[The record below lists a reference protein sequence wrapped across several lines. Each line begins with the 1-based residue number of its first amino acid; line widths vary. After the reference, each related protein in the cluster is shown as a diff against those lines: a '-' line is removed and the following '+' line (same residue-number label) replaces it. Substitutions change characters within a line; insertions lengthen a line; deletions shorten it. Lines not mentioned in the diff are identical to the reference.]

1 MFKKLMNN
9 PIVGFLYG
17 VITTLITALFTVS
30 EFNFWILAGI
40 NGIILVA
47 IKEICNVFMVG
58 NTPNKV
64 NIIASV
70 VAAVITA
77 LVTLFI
83 L

>member
-17 VITTLITALFTVS
+17 VITTLITALFTAS

>member
-17 VITTLITALFTVS
+17 VITTLITALFTAS

-47 IKEICNVFMVG
+47 IKEVCNVFMVG

-77 LVTLFI
+77 LVTLFV

>member
-1 MFKKLMNN
+1 MNN

-17 VITTLITALFTVS
+17 VITTLITALCTVS

-40 NGIILVA
+40 NGIILIA
-47 IKEICNVFMVG
+47 IKEICNVFIVD

-64 NIIASV
+64 NIITSV
-70 VAAVITA
+70 IAAVITA
-77 LVTLFI
+77 LVTLFV

>member
-58 NTPNKV
+58 NTSNKV

>member
-1 MFKKLMNN
+1 MNN

-47 IKEICNVFMVG
+47 IKEICNIFMVG

-70 VAAVITA
+70 VAAIITA

>member
-1 MFKKLMNN
+1 MNN
-9 PIVGFLYG
+9 PIVGFLYS
-17 VITTLITALFTVS
+17 VITTLITALLTAS

-47 IKEICNVFMVG
+47 IKEVCNVFMVG

>member
-1 MFKKLMNN
+1 MNN

>member
-17 VITTLITALFTVS
+17 VITTLIPALCTAS

-40 NGIILVA
+40 NGIILIA
-47 IKEICNVFMVG
+47 IKEVCNFMVG

-70 VAAVITA
+70 IAAVITA
-77 LVTLFI
+77 LITLFV

>member
-1 MFKKLMNN
+1 MNN

-17 VITTLITALFTVS
+17 VITTLITALFTAS

-47 IKEICNVFMVG
+47 IKEVCNVFMVG

-77 LVTLFI
+77 LVTLFV

>member
-1 MFKKLMNN
+1 MNN

-17 VITTLITALFTVS
+17 VITTLITALFTAS
-30 EFNFWILAGI
+30 EYNFWILAGI

-47 IKEICNVFMVG
+47 IKEICNIFMVG

-77 LVTLFI
+77 LVTLFV

>member
-17 VITTLITALFTVS
+17 VITTFITALITAS
-30 EFNFWILAGI
+30 EFNFWIFAGL
-40 NGIILVA
+40 NGIILIAV
-47 IKEICNVFMVG
+47 KEVCNIFMVG

-70 VAAVITA
+70 VAAVITS
-77 LVTLFI
+77 LVTLFV

>member
-17 VITTLITALFTVS
+17 VITTLITALFTAS

-40 NGIILVA
+40 NGIILIA

-77 LVTLFI
+77 LVTLFV

>member
-1 MFKKLMNN
+1 MNN

-17 VITTLITALFTVS
+17 VITTLITALFTAS

>member
-1 MFKKLMNN
+1 MNN

-17 VITTLITALFTVS
+17 VITTLITALLTAS

-77 LVTLFI
+77 LVTLFV

>member
-1 MFKKLMNN
+1 MNN

-47 IKEICNVFMVG
+47 IKEICNVMVG

>member
-17 VITTLITALFTVS
+17 VITTLITALFTAS

-40 NGIILVA
+40 NGIILIA

-58 NTPNKV
+58 NTPNKA

-70 VAAVITA
+70 IAAIITA

>member
-17 VITTLITALFTVS
+17 VITTLITALFTAS

-77 LVTLFI
+77 LVTLFV

>member
-1 MFKKLMNN
+1 MNN

-17 VITTLITALFTVS
+17 VITTLITA

>member
-1 MFKKLMNN
+1 MNN

-17 VITTLITALFTVS
+17 VITTLITALFPVS

-47 IKEICNVFMVG
+47 IKEICNVMVG